1 MQAENTYA
9 DNTYGCN
16 LYLDG
21 QLVKM
26 KKTFKKKGLYHGFKL
41 GGGKFKEFIFNNLVD
56 SSCQYEE
63 EKVIHKSYDDYE
75 SHNNRYKYKKN
86 DFKRIEHLGQNYS
99 GTVHVKFY
107 KTKER
112 DMSKVSKQNQTF
124 KVKKFQKQTVKLQDV
139 KNACQSLSVQEGGE
153 FEISIKNHKRRKI
166 QEDDGWGPEITDS

>member
-1 MQAENTYA
+1 
-9 DNTYGCN
+9 
-16 LYLDG
+16 
-21 QLVKM
+21 M

-63 EKVIHKSYDDYE
+63 EKAIHKSYDDYE

-86 DFKRIEHLGQNYS
+86 DFKRIEHLGPDFS

-124 KVKKFQKQTVKLQDV
+124 KVKKFQKQAVKLQDV